1 MILAGDIGGTNVRLA
16 YFEVSGG
23 RLVSTFT
30 EIHPAREFA
39 SLEEAARKFLSAHSL
54 KIECACFGVAGAV
67 KHGKV
72 KLTNLPWALDERL
85 LARNLGI
92 EQTWLINDLEANA
105 EGVAALSPDD
115 FLVLNQGDAGGSD
128 NCAIISAGT
137 GLGEAGLVW
146 DGVRR
151 RPVASEGGHA
161 DFSPRTDLDIELL
174 KYLRTQSGQVSWEQV
189 LSGPGLFNLY
199 KFLRDTGRGE
209 EPAWLA
215 AEISQGNPPAVITH
229 AALEGKSNLCV
240 QALDLF
246 VNYYGMEAANLAL
259 KFLAVGGIYL
269 GGGIAPKIAAKL
281 QNGKFMDAF
290 VRNARLGN
298 ILKLVPVHV
307 ILNDKTALFGAARH
321 AALQTGQ
328 IK

>member
-30 EIHPAREFA
+30 EIHPTREFA

-72 KLTNLPWALDERL
+72 KLTNLPWTLDERL
-85 LARNLGI
+85 LARNLGV
-92 EQTWLINDLEANA
+92 EQMWLINDLEANA

-115 FLVLNQGDAGGSD
+115 FLVLNQGEAGGSD

-151 RPVASEGGHA
+151 RPVASGPEGRARPVPGRRRHA
-161 DFSPRTDLDIELL
+161 SSRAVE
-174 KYLRTQSGQVSWEQV
+174 
-189 LSGPGLFNLY
+189 GPGL
-199 KFLRDTGRGE
+199 
-209 EPAWLA
+209 
-215 AEISQGNPPAVITH
+215 
-229 AALEGKSNLCV
+229 
-240 QALDLF
+240 
-246 VNYYGMEAANLAL
+246 
-259 KFLAVGGIYL
+259 
-269 GGGIAPKIAAKL
+269 
-281 QNGKFMDAF
+281 
-290 VRNARLGN
+290 
-298 ILKLVPVHV
+298 
-307 ILNDKTALFGAARH
+307 TASRH
-321 AALQTGQ
+321 ACVACGGAPMVRCGLRSRRHFT
-328 IK
+328 

>member
-1 MILAGDIGGTNVRLA
+1 
-16 YFEVSGG
+16 
-23 RLVSTFT
+23 
-30 EIHPAREFA
+30 
-39 SLEEAARKFLSAHSL
+39 
-54 KIECACFGVAGAV
+54 
-67 KHGKV
+67 
-72 KLTNLPWALDERL
+72 
-85 LARNLGI
+85 
-92 EQTWLINDLEANA
+92 
-105 EGVAALSPDD
+105 
-115 FLVLNQGDAGGSD
+115 
-128 NCAIISAGT
+128 
-137 GLGEAGLVW
+137 
-146 DGVRR
+146 
-151 RPVASEGGHA
+151 
-161 DFSPRTDLDIELL
+161 
-174 KYLRTQSGQVSWEQV
+174 
-189 LSGPGLFNLY
+189 
-199 KFLRDTGRGE
+199 LRDTGRGE

>member
-30 EIHPAREFA
+30 EIHPTREFA

-72 KLTNLPWALDERL
+72 KLTNLPWTLDERL
-85 LARNLGI
+85 LARNLGV
-92 EQTWLINDLEANA
+92 EQMWLINDLEANA

-115 FLVLNQGDAGGSD
+115 FLVLNQGEAGGSD

-269 GGGIAPKIAAKL
+269 GGGIAPKITAKL

>member
-30 EIHPAREFA
+30 EIHPTRDFT

-72 KLTNLPWALDERL
+72 KLTNLPWTLDERL
-85 LARNLGI
+85 LARNLGV
-92 EQTWLINDLEANA
+92 EQMWLINDLEANA

-115 FLVLNQGDAGGSD
+115 FLVLNQGEAGGSD

-174 KYLRTQSGQVSWEQV
+174 KYLRAQSGQVSWEQV